1 MKTWED
7 YKRHVKAIDVNSKQ
21 EMEEIE
27 MLSAIVSSVVQKRRE
42 LRISQRALAEECH
55 IPQSSV
61 ARIESFKTTP
71 KLDTLMKLMRPL
83 GLKLQ
88 VAPAVS

>member
-1 MKTWED
+1 MG
-7 YKRHVKAIDVNSKQ
+7 
-21 EMEEIE
+21 
-27 MLSAIVSSVVQKRRE
+27 
-42 LRISQRALAEECH
+42 ISQRELAAVCN

-83 GLKLQ
+83 GLTLQ
-88 VAPAVS
+88 VAPIT